1 MPKKQKITKIQSL
14 KDNHDIATTH
24 SVFNMISSV
33 KKDSKVQEKD
43 VFEGIKKKPKV
54 AKAKAKPKTKK
65 SKKSY

>member
-24 SVFNMISSV
+24 SVFNMVSSV

-43 VFEGIKKKPKV
+43 VFEGIKKKPK
-54 AKAKAKPKTKK
+54 AKAKPKAKPKTKK
-65 SKKSY
+65 KY